1 MASDRIM
8 QRTLNQA
15 SQHTL
20 EPTRIVASQNGFYKV
35 VFKVLDNPMG
45 PSNVLEW
52 VPKQAV
58 SDHLVSTWRA
68 QRAERMAFRQHRKSQ
83 TSVVRDARADDV
95 EFEPMEASHA
105 ASSHV
110 VSPLSSSASQH
121 PQAPTLAATSSMPD
135 SHETPTEPFNVGAST
150 SSHVSHDMSVPHSS
164 GAAVTD
170 AVRQHGK
177 DMGASHHPS
186 TSEPLSVDGN
196 AAASMHLH
204 AICDHPAEPVNHNAP
219 TLEITETS
227 RHVLEDAQFEPM
239 PPTPPEQR
247 TRQEVVDSSA
257 NQSDHTSESL
267 LAQKPGLPLTQ
278 SRSGRRI
285 QPPPTETLS
294 KDEQIAALQKKLEM
308 QLEEITLLRGLY
320 EEASQSASRDAA
332 ALKEANTTLEAL
344 KVQLKDGIETQRQL
358 CSVEIAHRI
367 SESEKAQKQLAMV
380 QWQLNEGQVE
390 LRRKADLWEK
400 HVKQLEIEEKERL
413 KREQAAEL
421 QNDMMQELAELAVEA
436 QEFTPPTPLPD
447 NSAHD
452 KSYVADAISTTS
464 TQNQMEAGQ
473 DVIQQRPAEAP
484 VHANH
489 ETSTATR
496 PAVRQRKT
504 PVSAAGESLAPF
516 SQPGQE
522 ITSPSPASIPQT
534 RAEADTHLQPSPA
547 TPPRDVSQESLELSI
562 SVLADSEADTPVGN
576 PNMAHTTP
584 SHSHSMNTPVPEST
598 NAPLQ
603 ESSPTHSPPSH
614 SEAPKPRWKR
624 RRYSRMSSVSL

>member
-1 MASDRIM
+1 M

-68 QRAERMAFRQHRKSQ
+68 QRAERMAFRQHRRSH
-83 TSVVRDARADDV
+83 TAVVRDARADDAD
-95 EFEPMEASHA
+95 FESMDTSHA

-110 VSPLSSSASQH
+110 VSPPSSASQH

-247 TRQEVVDSSA
+247 TRQEIIDSSA

-516 SQPGQE
+516 SQPGRE
-522 ITSPSPASIPQT
+522 ITSRSPASISQT
-534 RAEADTHLQPSPA
+534 RAEAETHLQPGPT
-547 TPPRDVSQESLELSI
+547 TPPHCVSQESLEMSI
-562 SVLADSEADTPVGN
+562 NVLADSEADTPVGN